1 MLLIMIK
8 LIVMSIGFFYLKYF
22 GGSWNRLYL
31 SRWVVEWK
39 SLGTPVLGNK
49 LMKHGQ
55 LPQINMS

>member
-8 LIVMSIGFFYLKYF
+8 LIVMPIVFYLKYF

-39 SLGTPVLGNK
+39 SLGTPALGNK

>member
-8 LIVMSIGFFYLKYF
+8 LIVMSIVFYLKYI

-39 SLGTPVLGNK
+39 SLGTPVLVE
-49 LMKHGQ
+49 
-55 LPQINMS
+55 QINETWTAATN

>member
-8 LIVMSIGFFYLKYF
+8 LIVMSIVFYLKYF

>member
-8 LIVMSIGFFYLKYF
+8 LIVMSIVFFISNILVGLEIDY
-22 GGSWNRLYL
+22 